1 MSNKILNKL
10 NTIAAKGY
18 KFFIA
23 LVAIAF
29 LLITFMIFYIANR
42 KYSVTTVAT
51 VEPYQNKS
59 LQKVEENS
67 IEQLKSVIE
76 KNSRDVIKEE
86 LYV

>member
-23 LVAIAF
+23 IVAIAF

-42 KYSVTTVAT
+42 KYSVTTVAAG
-51 VEPYQNKS
+51 
-59 LQKVEENS
+59 
-67 IEQLKSVIE
+67 
-76 KNSRDVIKEE
+76 
-86 LYV
+86 